1 MFVIALLFVFL
12 QSLKLKYR
20 EMSQKEQNVNNAQA
34 VGEAVS
40 GVEKFLKKNGKVI
53 TWAVVGVIALV
64 AILFAYHN
72 WVKLPNIEEAKAQM
86 MTAEEYFRANDY
98 EQALNGDGNAL
109 GFVQVLDEYGTK
121 AGKDIYFYAGVC
133 ELQLGNYQAA
143 IDYLKKY
150 NGKDKIILG
159 RAQCCIADA
168 YVGLEKYSDALK
180 GYKNAA
186 ATSDNEFSAQYL
198 LKAGILC
205 EEMGNADE
213 ALSLYEEIKVKYP
226 QTIEASE
233 IDKYISRLK

>member
-1 MFVIALLFVFL
+1 
-12 QSLKLKYR
+12 
-20 EMSQKEQNVNNAQA
+20 MSQKEQNVNNAQA

-53 TWAVVGVIALV
+53 TWSIVGVIAVIAL
-64 AILFAYHN
+64 AFAYHN
-72 WVKLPNIEEAKAQM
+72 WVKLPNIEEARAQM

-133 ELQLGNYQAA
+133 ELQLENYQAA

-150 NGKDKIILG
+150 NGKDNIIAG
-159 RAQCCIADA
+159 RALCCIADA
-168 YVGLEKYSDALK
+168 YVGLENYSEALK
-180 GYKNAA
+180 YYKNAVSI
-186 ATSDNEFSAQYL
+186 TDNEFAAQYL
-198 LKAGILC
+198 LKAAILC
-205 EEMGNADE
+205 EEMDKTDE
-213 ALSLYEEIKVKYP
+213 ALALYEEIKVKYP
-226 QTIEASE
+226 QTVEANE

>member
-1 MFVIALLFVFL
+1 
-12 QSLKLKYR
+12 
-20 EMSQKEQNVNNAQA
+20 MSQKEQNVNNAQA

-53 TWAVVGVIALV
+53 TWSIVGVIAVIAL
-64 AILFAYHN
+64 AFAYHN
-72 WVKLPNIEEAKAQM
+72 WVKLPNIEEARAQM

-133 ELQLGNYQAA
+133 ELQLENYQAA

-150 NGKDKIILG
+150 NGKDNIIAG
-159 RAQCCIADA
+159 RALCCIADA
-168 YVGLEKYSDALK
+168 YVGLENYSEALK
-180 GYKNAA
+180 YYKNAVS
-186 ATSDNEFSAQYL
+186 TTDNEFAAQYL
-198 LKAGILC
+198 LKAAILC
-205 EEMGNADE
+205 EEMDKTDE
-213 ALSLYEEIKVKYP
+213 ALALYEEIKVKYP
-226 QTIEASE
+226 QTVEANE